1 MLLVA
6 NYQRGNSNTDRI
18 HNNSDE
24 TIYISVVFE
33 FQLQIWGLV
42 KHKST
47 RYLETAPSTEAIFMS
62 NTLFFAVA
70 VKLNSA
76 DLQRGGFDVEDA

>member
-1 MLLVA
+1 
-6 NYQRGNSNTDRI
+6 
-18 HNNSDE
+18 
-24 TIYISVVFE
+24 
-33 FQLQIWGLV
+33 LV